1 VAFVGES
8 RSTTVNPSDQW
19 LRKMNTV
26 VGAWYFATWEWPEIT
41 AFVTDRA
48 LPAESLITHRYNL
61 DEAEEA
67 FRAFDARETGKAIFT
82 P

>member
-26 VGAWYFATWEWPEIT
+26 VGAWYFGTWEWPEIT

-48 LPAESLITHRYNL
+48 LPTESLITHRYSL